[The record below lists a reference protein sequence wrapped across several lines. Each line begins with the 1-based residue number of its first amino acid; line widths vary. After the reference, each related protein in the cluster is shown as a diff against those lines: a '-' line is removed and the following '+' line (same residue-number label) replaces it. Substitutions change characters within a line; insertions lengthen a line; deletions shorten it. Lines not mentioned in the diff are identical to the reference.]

1 MTSFACM
8 WCETTV
14 SSGTINCPECGLHS
28 PAAALKAAPTRGSS
42 KVVHRG
48 RRVAL
53 AVIAVPLML
62 SAAYAERGGSLPLVP
77 LVTAVAVVAPVVS
90 ATQPPA
96 AYSDPLQR
104 SVWISGAKAVQ
115 QALAQPGYSTF
126 AGSYVNVAA
135 GHVVSFCGQVANTA
149 GNDSL
154 SGGQRFISVFGQ
166 SQSTTLE
173 SNDPSFPVLW
183 NRVCAQ
189 PESNV

>member
-96 AYSDPLQR
+96 AYSDPL
-104 SVWISGAKAVQ
+104 
-115 QALAQPGYSTF
+115 PGYSTF